1 MQADDGA
8 MRELER
14 KLASASRQV
23 DASAEGLRTLT
34 GGAFK
39 RLDEHAS
46 AIQKLSMVRSPRS
59 KLRQGRLADLAVTLI
74 ELGHSNGVI
83 GSCPVK
89 QLYFLSVHSFGK
101 HSCDAI
107 TMPISISA
115 CPAWV
120 SNHSHRL
127 CASHFLLDPFT
138 L

>member
-59 KLRQGRLADLAVTLI
+59 KLRQGRLADLAVI

-83 GSCPVK
+83 GSCPVM
-89 QLYFLSVHSFGK
+89 QLYFLSVHSFSK

-107 TMPISISA
+107 TMPLSISA
-115 CPAWV
+115 CPAWA
-120 SNHSHRL
+120 SKHSHRWR
-127 CASHFLLDPFT
+127 ASHFLLDPFT